1 MSTNMHV
8 AFGCRPQALP
18 RSICAGCAQSHIPL
32 RSCAVLMCL
41 LLLSWGPGCQSTW
54 PERDARVPHG
64 YVYYLDGA
72 GGGGGLRNYGSGVRK
87 GLLNAGYPGA
97 GQIFRW
103 NTGFGVVA
111 DQSASNKYKRR
122 KAAELAGLIQ
132 DYTKEHPNAPM
143 NLIGLSAGTA
153 IAVFTLEALPESSPV
168 DHVILLGASIS
179 ATYDLTEALK
189 RVKDELYVFTSGKDA
204 VLRFLV
210 PIGGTADRSSAKSA
224 GLSGFQQPASA
235 TPESRQQYAK
245 VSEVPW
251 REEFAR
257 KGNYGGH
264 TDTVNARFVQAYI
277 APLIMSKMPKSVWVA
292 SVAGHVSNPDYARWA
307 EFGVDSWIKVE
318 GYQVINGVRHATR
331 YTERLASKQLDQ
343 LIVERIYESLDTGE
357 VIEEREFYVMATIR
371 PQAHPFT
378 HPGTK
383 TVNLPPETVN
393 VGKRDIKCNVK
404 TVDADGEF
412 AEWGRDV
419 RGKAHLSDDIPGGIV
434 RLTIKAK
441 AESGPYEFSG
451 TVMDYRIVPK

>member
-1 MSTNMHV
+1 MNPPTL
-8 AFGCRPQALP
+8 AF
-18 RSICAGCAQSHIPL
+18 RSVCARCAQMDIRL
-32 RSCAVLMCL
+32 RACRVLMCL
-41 LLLSWGPGCQSTW
+41 LILFWAAGCQSTS
-54 PERDARVPHG
+54 PEREARIPHG
-64 YVYYLDGA
+64 YIYYLDGA
-72 GGGGGLRNYGSGVRK
+72 GGGGGLRNYASGVRK

-111 DQSASNKYKRR
+111 DQSASNKYKRK

-132 DYTKEHPNAPM
+132 DYRKEHPNAPV

-153 IAVFTLEALPESSPV
+153 IAVFTLEALPESCPV

-179 ATYDLTEALK
+179 ATYNLTNALK

-210 PIGGTADRSSAKSA
+210 PLGGTADRSSAKSA
-224 GLSGFQQPASA
+224 GLSGFQKPAPASSE
-235 TPESRQQYAK
+235 TRRQYAK
-245 VSEVPW
+245 LSEVPW

-264 TDTVNARFVQAYI
+264 TGTVNARFVQAYI
-277 APLIMSKMPKSVWVA
+277 APLIMSKMPKSVSVA
-292 SVAGHVSNPDYARWA
+292 SVAGQVVNPDYARWA

-331 YTERLASKQLDQ
+331 YTERLASKQPDQ
-343 LIVERIYESLDTGE
+343 LIVERTYESLDTGE
-357 VIEEREFYVMATIR
+357 VIEEREFYVMATIH
-371 PQAHPFT
+371 PQEHPFT
-378 HPGTK
+378 HPGAK
-383 TVNLPPETVN
+383 IVNLPRESLN
-393 VGKRDIKCNVK
+393 VGTRDIQCDVR

-412 AEWGRDV
+412 AEWGKDV
-419 RGKAHLSDDIPGGIV
+419 RGKVHSSNDIPGGLV
-434 RLTIKAK
+434 RLTINAK

>member
-8 AFGCRPQALP
+8 AFGRRPQALP
-18 RSICAGCAQSHIPL
+18 RSLCARRAQMYIRLHACS
-32 RSCAVLMCL
+32 VLMCV
-41 LLLSWGPGCQSTW
+41 LLLSCGAGCQSTW
-54 PERDARVPHG
+54 PEREARVPHG

-72 GGGGGLRNYGSGVRK
+72 GGGGGLRNYGSGVQK

-111 DQSASNKYKRR
+111 DQSASNKYKRK

-132 DYTKEHPNAPM
+132 AYKKEHPNAPM

-153 IAVFTLEALPESSPV
+153 IAVFTLEALPESCPV

-179 ATYDLTEALK
+179 ATYDLTNALK

-224 GLSGFQQPASA
+224 GLSGFQKPAPA
-235 TPESRQQYAK
+235 TSETRQQYAK
-245 VSEVPW
+245 LSEVPW

-264 TDTVNARFVQAYI
+264 TGTVNARFVQAYI
-277 APLIMSKMPKSVWVA
+277 APLILSKMPKSVSVA
-292 SVAGHVSNPDYARWA
+292 SVAGHVANPDYARWA
-307 EFGVDSWIKVE
+307 EFGVDSWSKVE
-318 GYQVINGVRHATR
+318 GYQVINGVRHQTR
-331 YTERLASKQLDQ
+331 FTERLASKQPDQ

-357 VIEEREFYVMATIR
+357 VIEEREFYVMATIH
-371 PQAHPFT
+371 PQENPLT
-378 HPGTK
+378 HPEAK
-383 TVNLPPETVN
+383 MVHLPPESLN
-393 VGKRDIKCNVK
+393 VGTRGIKCEVM
-404 TVDADGEF
+404 TVDADAEF
-412 AEWGRDV
+412 AEWGQNV
-419 RGKAHLSDDIPGGIV
+419 RGKVHLSHDIPGGLV

-441 AESGPYEFSG
+441 ADSGPYEYSG
-451 TVMDYRIVPK
+451 TVMDYGIVPK